1 MHCLF
6 AVLLALQSA
15 TVIDMQGN
23 HEVTLAL
30 QVGDV
35 IYTAEFSRHALKPD
49 SFVEGDRLTA
59 EVRDGKMRVKR
70 KDGKTVSGRVIWEQ
84 RLLVHPHP

>member
-1 MHCLF
+1 MHRPF

-35 IYTAEFSRHALKPD
+35 IYTAEFSNGTH
-49 SFVEGDRLTA
+49 
-59 EVRDGKMRVKR
+59 
-70 KDGKTVSGRVIWEQ
+70 
-84 RLLVHPHP
+84 